1 MIGGIR
7 RIQKL
12 ALRRAAG
19 HSPRRDRGPH
29 PEAAYGD
36 LPVVLTSLGPFQR
49 ITELGLEQHISSATL
64 ESLLC
69 KSFLMTPRGNIQIIY
84 RACHSV
90 MFYQRHP
97 MARAR
102 WSLQ

>member
-12 ALRRAAG
+12 GLRRAAG
-19 HSPRRDRGPH
+19 HSPRRNRGPH

-36 LPVVLTSLGPFQR
+36 LTVVLTSLGPFQR
-49 ITELGLEQHISSATL
+49 LTELGLEQHISSAAL

-69 KSFLMTPRGNIQIIY
+69 SFLLTLLGNTQITRSCRYVIF
-84 RACHSV
+84 H
-90 MFYQRHP
+90 QRHF
-97 MARAR
+97 MTRAR
-102 WSLQ
+102 WSCQ